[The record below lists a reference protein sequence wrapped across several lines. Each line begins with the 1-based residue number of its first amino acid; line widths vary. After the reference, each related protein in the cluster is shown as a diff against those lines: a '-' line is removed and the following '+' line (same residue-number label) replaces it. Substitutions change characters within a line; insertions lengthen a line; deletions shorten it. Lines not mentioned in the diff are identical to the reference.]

1 MTLNTTQQNWTTIKN
16 PANNGSPN
24 EQWVN
29 NNRTNALERA
39 AADAADLSAM
49 GAFWVP

>member
-1 MTLNTTQQNWTTIKN
+1 MDHHKKT

-49 GAFWVP
+49 DAFLVPYSSILL